1 MFTGAVEGAFASAF
15 IRHGRMY
22 LYYIYHDIK
31 TYICNSNLFET
42 IIKYYEGGLRG
53 WITRVVNIFDHF
65 HMSYSTLVRCLQKHI
80 VLNQL

>member
-1 MFTGAVEGAFASAF
+1 MFTGAVAGAFASAF

-53 WITRVVNIFDHF
+53 WITRVD
-65 HMSYSTLVRCLQKHI
+65 YEG
-80 VLNQL
+80 

>member
-1 MFTGAVEGAFASAF
+1 MIAVDTSLIFERPFVFAGAVARAFASAF

-42 IIKYYEGGLRG
+42 IIKYYEG
-53 WITRVVNIFDHF
+53 
-65 HMSYSTLVRCLQKHI
+65 
-80 VLNQL
+80 